1 MSKVFLFLIS
11 KWIFGLFFL
20 KLRGYKDIR
29 FLRGTLIAMIMKK
42 YLLISLMF
50 MGLGAVAQTQKM
62 PTATEMT
69 TKTMEAL
76 EKKIKLNSTQRSII
90 YNYNLELSKE
100 QLEMA
105 KKRQAGTFD
114 PDDVTK
120 YYKLQND
127 NNDKIRNILKPEQ
140 LPEYE
145 KFLEEQ
151 VNGGDK
157 KKKKKKRGK
166 DEEEEVVTG
175 ISGLKLPPT
184 PPPAP

>member
-1 MSKVFLFLIS
+1 
-11 KWIFGLFFL
+11 
-20 KLRGYKDIR
+20 
-29 FLRGTLIAMIMKK
+29 MKK
-42 YLLISLMF
+42 YLLISMMF
-50 MGLGAVAQTQKM
+50 LGFGAAAQTQKM
-62 PTATEMT
+62 PTATELT

-120 YYKLQND
+120 FYKLQNE
-127 NNDKIRNILKPEQ
+127 NNEKIKNILKPEQ
-140 LPEYE
+140 VAEYE
-145 KFLEEQ
+145 KFLDEQ
-151 VNGGDK
+151 MSGGEK

-175 ISGLKLPPT
+175 ISGLKLPPGQK
-184 PPPAP
+184 P